1 MTARDIHYGRRGGR
15 WAEADTG
22 RLADELAAAREAAD
36 DWPETVAA
44 GWRPSTWED
53 WSGRAR
59 MAAAKADAGGVL
71 DALDVEV
78 YGGPHGIAGWRV
90 LRPSTIHRV
99 AQTKGG
105 VRKAVAR

>member
-1 MTARDIHYGRRGGR
+1 MKMKCEEIGDPQGGR
-15 WAEADTG
+15 NRIRKGDTVKVKIPG
-22 RLADELAAAREAAD
+22 KTSFKATFHGA
-36 DWPETVAA
+36 TVID
-44 GWRPSTWED
+44 GT
-53 WSGRAR
+53 
-59 MAAAKADAGGVL
+59 VV
-71 DALDVEV
+71 DVEV

>member
-22 RLADELAAAREAAD
+22 RLADELAAARDAAD

-71 DALDVEV
+71 DVLDVEALARV
-78 YGGPHGIAGWRV
+78 TEPPSCFVDGPFPRGR
-90 LRPSTIHRV
+90 L
-99 AQTKGG
+99 
-105 VRKAVAR
+105 